1 MAKFSSE
8 QTKEILA
15 IHVNSLMKFFTSSMQ
30 RLENKIERLSNE
42 NTLLKQEVESLKAS
56 ADFQN
61 KWFEEAKRDLEE
73 MRAKDAIEEDIK
85 LIEQKHQQLEEK
97 ISGLKDRSK
106 RNNLRFSGFTEK
118 PEGAKTWEESENLM
132 REFIERN
139 LEMESK
145 DITIER
151 AHRTGCKINGKKRAT
166 IVKFLNCKN
175 KDAVMNQYRQK
186 HLRKDNIYLNEDYSE
201 CTEDLRK
208 QLFEQAKEI
217 DNWESLQRLCGKN
230 L

>member
-1 MAKFSSE
+1 ME
-8 QTKEILA
+8 
-15 IHVNSLMKFFTSSMQ
+15 

-73 MRAKDAIEEDIK
+73 MRAKDPIEEDIK

-97 ISGLKDRSK
+97 ISELEDRSR

-118 PEGAKTWEESENLM
+118 AEGAETWEESENQI
-132 REFIERN
+132 REFIEEN

-145 DITIER
+145 EITIER
-151 AHRTGCKINGKKRAT
+151 AHRTGSKINGKKRAI
-166 IVKFLNCKN
+166 IVKFLNYKD
-175 KDAVMNQYRQK
+175 KDAVLNQYRQK
-186 HLRKDNIYLNEDYSE
+186 QLWKDNIYVNEDYSE
-201 CTEDLRK
+201 RTADLRK

-217 DNWESLQRLCGKN
+217 RQSGKSAKVVYKKLVVSRIN
-230 L
+230 NAT